1 LKRLAILLSG
11 RGSNFRAIYEA
22 ISNGDISNAEIA
34 LVISDKKEAKGLIFA
49 KEKGLD
55 ARFVNPKDFE
65 SREEFDKYIVDLLR
79 GKEIDLVCLAGF
91 MRVITPYFV
100 SAYRNRIINIHP
112 SLLPSFPGLNAQKQA
127 LEYGVKITGCTV
139 HFVDEKVDHGPIII
153 QAAVPVLEND
163 TVETL
168 SDRILKEEHRIY
180 PQAINLIVNDKVEIV
195 GRRVIVKEN

>member
-1 LKRLAILLSG
+1 MKRLAILLSG